1 MRAVRAGECWPPVA
15 TVPEPV
21 LSVKNLRSSGS
32 TCRQVR
38 GTDQPWEEKKKKKE
52 GKILLAWNIR
62 RNSSLFVLLQFQA
75 KKRHMVSRSYYVPS
89 SKSTFPTTPLPQP
102 RSWVTYPTRSG
113 CISCIWLSSLFLSA
127 LSSWNQQQR
136 SRGWLSVLDVQ
147 GSTLQRAHICL
158 QHQALVQCVWRS
170 AGGPIPRDSLYS
182 STPGTPSLKLQILP
196 L

>member
-1 MRAVRAGECWPPVA
+1 MRAVRAGECWPPVV

-21 LSVKNLRSSGS
+21 LSVKNLKSSGS

-38 GTDQPWEEKKKKKE
+38 GTDQPWEEKKKKEKYYWRE
-52 GKILLAWNIR
+52 TSGEILLYLCCYSFRPKNVTWFPAPTTFSAVN
-62 RNSSLFVLLQFQA
+62 Q
-75 KKRHMVSRSYYVPS
+75 P
-89 SKSTFPTTPLPQP
+89 FPTTPLPRP